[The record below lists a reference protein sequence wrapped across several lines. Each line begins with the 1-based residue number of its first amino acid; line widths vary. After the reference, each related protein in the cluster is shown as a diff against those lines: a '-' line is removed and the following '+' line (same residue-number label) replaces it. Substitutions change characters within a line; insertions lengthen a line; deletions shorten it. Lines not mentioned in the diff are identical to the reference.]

1 MAPAHLAAQVRL
13 QGLRQEEEA
22 AARQAIPAAETPAEA
37 APAARALPAEAA
49 ESLETRSDLLGAAA
63 ETEGV
68 APMQQPAAEPREE
81 MLAQALPAGMA
92 AMQRA
97 EGAAEVER
105 LVAELMEAAE
115 VDSSIS
121 VRLLKADR

>member
-1 MAPAHLAAQVRL
+1 
-13 QGLRQEEEA
+13 
-22 AARQAIPAAETPAEA
+22 
-37 APAARALPAEAA
+37 
-49 ESLETRSDLLGAAA
+49 
-63 ETEGV
+63 
-68 APMQQPAAEPREE
+68 
-81 MLAQALPAGMA
+81 MA